1 MPRARAVRLGRE
13 QWWHHEPGCEYLAA
27 NPVNIP
33 GLPALLK
40 SRQTTDPRYSK
51 EVLYPLTK
59 DFQAEESSGSFRAGS
74 ADPFLSVPMEVTSMV
89 LEYLSSKDI
98 ASLRFATR
106 AVRQVPQLT
115 FRRLLLE
122 DMPWMWQVEQI
133 KALTHAGWN
142 QLYCAIKFD
151 WIGLKGLQNRKRIW
165 KDAEHIVR
173 RIGQYKSDMDLK

>member
-1 MPRARAVRLGRE
+1 MVASRTWMRVPCRKSCKHSWSPSVA
-13 QWWHHEPGCEYLAA
+13 QKLAD
-27 NPVNIP
+27 N
-33 GLPALLK
+33 
-40 SRQTTDPRYSK
+40 RSK
-51 EVLYPLTK
+51 VFQRDVISLNQG
-59 DFQAEESSGSFRAGS
+59 FQAEESSESIRAGS

-106 AVRQVPQLT
+106 AVRQVPQLM

-122 DMPWMWQVEQI
+122 DMPWMWEVEQI